1 MRRGGWLCVFWGGTK
16 LLSLGSSRIKVVLMF
31 VCLFVCCIRVV
42 LMDLSWYGVIFTPE
56 GGVTLEGG
64 SEREE
69 RER

>member
-1 MRRGGWLCVFWGGTK
+1 
-16 LLSLGSSRIKVVLMF
+16 MF